1 MNMLKVVATYRNK
14 VLVVLPYTSAGGY
27 GSWELPRS
35 VASSAK
41 EVLKQ
46 AIDYDGRITEL
57 GAFTQTMPWNG
68 DVSNVVQG
76 TLHEVDDSKFHCNI
90 DVRNADFPKMVFPAY
105 VKMQFVS
112 PTKACRLL
120 KKSYAA
126 IVRQAFNL
134 PEEEEKQGNLS

>member
-1 MNMLKVVATYRNK
+1 MLKVVATSRNK

-41 EVLKQ
+41 EVVKR
-46 AIDYDGRITEL
+46 AIDYDGRITEMET
-57 GAFTQTMPWNG
+57 FTQSSPWNG
-68 DVSNVVQG
+68 EVSNVVRAV
-76 TLHEVDDSKFHCNI
+76 LHEVDDSKFHCNI

-105 VKMQFVS
+105 VQMQFVS

-134 PEEEEKQGNLS
+134 PEDEEK

>member
-1 MNMLKVVATYRNK
+1 MKMLKVVATSRNK
-14 VLVVLPYTSAGGY
+14 VLLVLPYTSAGGY

-41 EVLKQ
+41 EVVKR
-46 AIDYDGRITEL
+46 AIDYDGRITEMET
-57 GAFTQTMPWNG
+57 FTQSSPWNG
-68 DVSNVVQG
+68 EVSNVVRAV
-76 TLHEVDDSKFHCNI
+76 LHEVDDSKFHCNI

-105 VKMQFVS
+105 VQMQFVS

-134 PEEEEKQGNLS
+134 PEDEEK

>member
-1 MNMLKVVATYRNK
+1 MKMLKVVATSRNK

-41 EVLKQ
+41 EVVKR
-46 AIDYDGRITEL
+46 AIDYDGRITEMET
-57 GAFTQTMPWNG
+57 FTQSSPWNG
-68 DVSNVVQG
+68 EVSNVVRAV
-76 TLHEVDDSKFHCNI
+76 LHEVDDSKFHCNI

-105 VKMQFVS
+105 VQMQFVS

-134 PEEEEKQGNLS
+134 PEDEEK

>member
-1 MNMLKVVATYRNK
+1 MNMLKVVATFRNK

-41 EVLKQ
+41 EVLKR

-57 GAFTQTMPWNG
+57 EAFTQTMKNG
-68 DVSNVVQG
+68 EVNNVVSAI
-76 TLHEVDDSKFHCNI
+76 LHEVDESKFHCNI

-105 VKMQFVS
+105 VQMQFVS

-134 PEEEEKQGNLS
+134 PEDET